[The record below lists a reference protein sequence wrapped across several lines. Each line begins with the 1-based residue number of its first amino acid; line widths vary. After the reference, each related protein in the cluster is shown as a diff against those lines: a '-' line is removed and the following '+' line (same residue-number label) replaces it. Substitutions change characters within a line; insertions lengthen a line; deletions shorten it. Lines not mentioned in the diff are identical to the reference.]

1 MNISDLNLWS
11 NITFKT
17 KFYRK
22 NFDFFSKNENIITEY
37 QGEIS
42 FTDKERILNNKFPL
56 LIGEYSFSVWDI
68 DLAVLFNVDLN
79 KLLSDNQIQNVYFEL
94 LNEINLRSFDITKYS
109 KIVIIHSLLIHPDYR
124 KRGVTEEFTEFI
136 YRDFYSDKNLIIAN
150 VQPFQHNKIDLDY
163 FLNEKTIQI
172 RENSIVNPKFEKAKT
187 YYRLDEFLRK
197 DDDELSEIML
207 FALASKCGFDRL
219 NNSHLFLLKQ
229 QKVLE
234 RVSLKHKTFKVK
246 KPK

>member
-1 MNISDLNLWS
+1 MNISELNLWS

-22 NFDFFSKNENIITEY
+22 NFDLFSKNENIITEY

-42 FTDKERILNNKFPL
+42 FTDKERMLNNKFPL

-68 DLAVLFNVDLN
+68 DLAILFNVDLN
-79 KLLSDNQIQNVYFEL
+79 KLLNDNKIQNPYFEL
-94 LNEINLRSFDITKYS
+94 LSEINLHSFDITKYS
-109 KIVIIHSLLIHPDYR
+109 KMIVIHSLLIHPDYR
-124 KRGVTEEFTEFI
+124 KKGVTEEFTEFI
-136 YRDFYSDKNLIIAN
+136 YRDFYNDKNLIIGY

-172 RENSIVNPKFEKAKT
+172 RENSIVIPKLEKAKT
-187 YYRLDEFLRK
+187 YYKLDEFLRK

-207 FALASKCGFDRL
+207 FALASKCGFERL
-219 NNSHLFLLKQ
+219 NDSHLFLFKQ
-229 QKVLE
+229 QKTLE
-234 RVSLKHKTFKVK
+234 RISLKHKTFKVTK
-246 KPK
+246 IK